1 MADVSVKMGVS
12 GIAQFKQGMTDAAAS
27 VKTLDAAL
35 KTNEKQLKATGDQE
49 AFLASQSNLLKGKI
63 DALKSV
69 VKNAE
74 QALKQMEAN
83 GVSKTSKAY
92 QDMQRK
98 LVEAQGSI
106 LDTEQQLGS
115 LGEAAV
121 EAAGQTDKLATS
133 LGGLNKRV
141 SLEQV
146 IGAIGSVTT
155 AMEKAAGK
163 AVELG
168 KKIWDNVMDSAQWAD
183 DSATMALMY
192 GVDLDT
198 FLRVQKLVTNGM
210 DTSVEAIL
218 GAQSKLKKNVGNG
231 SDSFME
237 TMREL
242 GLALEYSGKY
252 GNELRITQDSVALF
266 WEAGQAIMALGDE
279 YEKEAKAQELFG
291 KGWKEL
297 VPLFTE
303 YKTQEEFNKALEGV
317 YVNSEEDVSALA
329 ELNDK
334 VGELKG
340 NLDTLSN
347 EVWAKLA
354 PALTDAATALNGLL
368 TSLLEYLDTDAG
380 KQMLADLGEAVSGLF
395 SDMSKIDPE
404 QVIEGFTGVFNKII
418 ESLQWLD
425 ENKGAVV
432 TAMETIVGGWAALK
446 LTGGALQILKLIEGI
461 QGLFGGSGAGT
472 GGSGGGL
479 LGGAGG
485 KLLASGAGVGL
496 TTAAAGIGS
505 ALTMFDP
512 TGLTALIPS
521 VMEDQTAFLRTL
533 RNGGSL
539 EEAAAESGKAVE
551 QAFEGAKKAWSDW
564 GNDIINVPKK
574 LAESVW
580 KDLFGGG
587 NNEPEAEVKV
597 EPKTDEEA
605 AAMIS
610 AQIGTVSV
618 PVKLVIMGENGSSA
632 PGGGGGGGGLADY
645 WYEQEFGGFKAG
657 FANGLPLTPF
667 DGWYY
672 LHKNERV
679 TPAREV
685 SNRSYNSNLYVENM
699 NMSGGMDAQALAAA
713 MSAQNRRISAGYGS

>member
-1 MADVSVKMGVS
+1 MADVSVNMGVS
-12 GIAQFKQGMTDAAAS
+12 GIQQFKQGMSDAAAS
-27 VKTLDAAL
+27 VKALDAAM
-35 KTNEKQLKATGDQE
+35 KNNEKQLKATGDRE
-49 AFLASQSNLLKGKI
+49 AYMASQSNLLKGKI
-63 DALKSV
+63 ESLRAV

-74 QALKQMEAN
+74 QALKQMEDN
-83 GVSKTSKAY
+83 GVKKTSKAY
-92 QDMQRK
+92 QDMQRQMI
-98 LVEAQGSI
+98 EAQGAI
-106 LDTEQQLGS
+106 MDTEQQMAT
-115 LGEAAV
+115 LGETAV

-183 DSATMALMY
+183 DNATMALMY

-317 YVNSEEDVSALA
+317 YVNSEEDVNALA

-340 NLDTLSN
+340 NLTTLSN

-395 SDMSKIDPE
+395 SDLSKIDPE

-432 TAMETIVGGWAALK
+432 TAMETIVGGWAMLK
-446 LTGGALQILKLIEGI
+446 LTGGALQILKLIEGM

-472 GGSGGGL
+472 GGGGGGL

-505 ALTMFDP
+505 ALTMYDP
-512 TGLTALIPS
+512 TGLTGLILP
-521 VMEDQTAFLRTL
+521 VAEDQTAFLRTL

-618 PVKLVIMGENGSSA
+618 PVKLVIMGGNGSSA

-645 WYEQEFGGFKAG
+645 WYEQEFGGFKPG

-679 TPAREV
+679 TPEREV

>member
-1 MADVSVKMGVS
+1 MADVSVNMGVS
-12 GIAQFKQGMTDAAAS
+12 GIAQFKQGMSDAAAS
-27 VKTLDAAL
+27 VKALDAAM
-35 KTNEKQLKATGDQE
+35 KNNEKQLKATGDQE
-49 AFLASQSNLLKGKI
+49 AYMASQSNLLQSKI
-63 DALKSV
+63 ASLRNI

-74 QALKQMEAN
+74 QALKQMEDN
-83 GVSKTSKAY
+83 GVKKTSKAY
-92 QDMQRK
+92 QDMQRQMI
-98 LVEAQGSI
+98 EAQGAI
-106 LDTEQQLGS
+106 MDTEQQMGT

-133 LGGLNKRV
+133 LGGLNKKV

-163 AVELG
+163 AVDLG
-168 KKIWDNVMDSAQWAD
+168 KKIWDNVMDSAKWAD
-183 DSATMALMY
+183 DSMTMALMY

-231 SDSFME
+231 SDSFMQ

-242 GLALEYSGKY
+242 GLLMTQSGKY
-252 GNELRITQDSVALF
+252 GDIEFVNPDSVALF
-266 WEAGQAIMALGDE
+266 WEAGQAIMALGNE
-279 YEKEAKAQELFG
+279 YKQEADAQELFG
-291 KGWKEL
+291 KSWKEL
-297 VPLFTE
+297 VPLFDK
-303 YKTQEEFNKALEGV
+303 YKSYDEFKQALKEV
-317 YVNSEEDVSALA
+317 EVNSVEDVSALA

-354 PALTDAATALNGLL
+354 PALTDAAEALNGLL
-368 TSLLEYLDTDAG
+368 TSLLEYLDTDDG
-380 KQMLADLGEAVSGLF
+380 KQMLAELGDAVSGLF
-395 SDMSKIDPE
+395 KDLSTIDP
-404 QVIEGFTGVFNKII
+404 QSVIEGFTGVFNTII
-418 ESLQWLD
+418 DSLKWLV
-425 ENKGAVV
+425 ENKDGVV
-432 TAMETIVGGWAALK
+432 KALEGIVTGWATLK
-446 LTGGALQILKLIEGI
+446 LTGGALQILKLLEGI
-461 QGLFGGSGAGT
+461 QGLFGASGAT
-472 GGSGGGL
+472 GGSAGGIGGL
-479 LGGAGG
+479 GG

-505 ALTMFDP
+505 ALTMYDP
-512 TGLTALIPS
+512 TGLTGLILP
-521 VMEDQTAFLRTL
+521 VAEDQTAFLRTL

-551 QAFEGAKKAWSDW
+551 EAFKGAQNAWVDW
-564 GNDIINVPKK
+564 GKQIVEVPKQ
-574 LAESVW
+574 LAISVW
-580 KDLFGGG
+580 NDLFGGKNG
-587 NNEPEAEVKV
+587 EKTAEVKV

-618 PVKLVIMGENGSSA
+618 PVKLVLHNAGGGFA
-632 PGGGGGGGGLADY
+632 GGGGGGGGLADY
-645 WYEQEFGGFKAG
+645 WYEQEFGGFHAG

>member
-1 MADVSVKMGVS
+1 MADVSVNMGVS
-12 GIAQFKQGMTDAAAS
+12 GIAQFKQGMSDAAAS
-27 VKTLDAAL
+27 VKALDAAM
-35 KTNEKQLKATGDQE
+35 KNNEKQLKATGDQE
-49 AFLASQSNLLKGKI
+49 AYMASQSNLLQSKI
-63 DALKSV
+63 ASLRNI

-74 QALKQMEAN
+74 QALKQMEDN
-83 GVSKTSKAY
+83 GVKKTSKAY
-92 QDMQRK
+92 QDMQRQMI
-98 LVEAQGSI
+98 EAQGAI
-106 LDTEQQLGS
+106 MDTEQQMGT

-133 LGGLNKRV
+133 LGGLNKKV

-163 AVELG
+163 AVDLG
-168 KKIWDNVMDSAQWAD
+168 KKIWDNVMDSAKWAD
-183 DSATMALMY
+183 DSMTMALMY

-231 SDSFME
+231 RDSFME

-242 GLALEYSGKY
+242 GLLMSQGGKY
-252 GNELRITQDSVALF
+252 GDMEIVNPDSVALF

-291 KGWKEL
+291 KSWREL
-297 VPLFTE
+297 IPLFDKYKSYDE
-303 YKTQEEFNKALEGV
+303 YKQALKEV
-317 YVNSEEDVSALA
+317 QVNSEEDVSALA

-334 VGELKG
+334 VAELKG

-354 PALTDAATALNGLL
+354 PALTDAAEALNGLL
-368 TSLLEYLDTDAG
+368 TSLLEYLDTEDG

-395 SDMSKIDPE
+395 KDLSTIDP
-404 QVIEGFTGVFNKII
+404 QSVIEGFTGVFKTII
-418 ESLQWLD
+418 ESLKWLV
-425 ENKGAVV
+425 ENKDGVV
-432 TAMETIVGGWAALK
+432 KALEGIVTGWATLK
-446 LTGGALQILKLIEGI
+446 LTGGALQILKLLEGI
-461 QGLFGGSGAGT
+461 QGLFGSSGAT
-472 GGSGGGL
+472 GGSAGGIGGL
-479 LGGAGG
+479 GG

-505 ALTMFDP
+505 ALTMYDP
-512 TGLTALIPS
+512 TGLTGLILP
-521 VMEDQTAFLRTL
+521 VAEDQTAFLRTL

-551 QAFEGAKKAWSDW
+551 EAFEGAKNAWVDW
-564 GNDIINVPKK
+564 GKQIVEVPKQ
-574 LAESVW
+574 LAISVW
-580 KDLFGGG
+580 NDLFGGK
-587 NNEPEAEVKV
+587 NKDKKAEVEV
-597 EPKTDEEA
+597 EPKTDEQA
-605 AAMIS
+605 AAEIS

-618 PVKLVIMGENGSSA
+618 PVKLVLHNAGGGFA
-632 PGGGGGGGGLADY
+632 GGGGGGGGLADY
-645 WYEQEFGGFKAG
+645 WYEQEFGGFHAG

-699 NMSGGMDAQALAAA
+699 HMGSGMDAQALATAL
-713 MSAQNRRISAGYGS
+713 SAQNRRISAGYGS